1 MPNWTEK
8 QKQTIEERD
17 KNILVAAAAG
27 SGKTAVLVE
36 RIKKMVTEENVPI
49 NSMLIVTFTNAAA
62 SEMREKIRKAL
73 KKKAADFPELK
84 NQLDL
89 LPGANISTFHS
100 FALEVIKQFSYEID
114 LDPDFSTCDESQAAV
129 LIEESLDELLE
140 KYYEESSPDFIEFL
154 DWYGSEK
161 SNEGIKDIIRKI
173 HKTIMSIP
181 DPFASLREKTDEL
194 KNPGNFKNTAGYQF
208 MMGLIRDD
216 LNKAFTFSKDA
227 QEILFEMGLDRL
239 ANLMQGEVDFYN
251 ALNMMAGSEEF
262 NRIGDFI
269 KDKPGIILKANK
281 TEKDIYDEI
290 KDIVSAKRK
299 AAGKITG
306 GIAKK
311 FFIYDIDIRIDDL
324 KKCYPAAKTLY
335 KLVVDFDCIFHE
347 KKAERKVVDFSDIE
361 HYCYEVLK
369 SDEASGFYRQK
380 FRHIFIDEYQDTSL
394 LQEAIIGKISG
405 ENNLFMVGD
414 IKQSIYKFRLA
425 EPEIFQHK
433 YENYA
438 KSEEAMSMKIDLN
451 RNFRSKP
458 VILDWIN
465 DRFKDTMNGYD
476 EDAYLYHGKEY
487 SGDYSFEPE
496 LRLIETSSENIDEEL
511 KDMKAAELEALEIC
525 QLIMENLGREYE
537 TVEEIDGVSVAA
549 KHKINFRDMVILMR
563 SLTTAGIF
571 LDTMK
576 RCGIPCYA
584 DDSESYFD
592 TIEINVFMNLL
603 KVMDNKYQDI
613 PFLSVLRS
621 EIFGFT
627 TDELAKVRV
636 LHNEGSYVEAFLS
649 VADRIESSEMEFTDK
664 CRSVM
669 ENLEKWKAQS
679 LSMPLSEF
687 VWNLLLDTG
696 YYMAVGA
703 MPNGGQRQANLRTL
717 CDKTRSFSESG
728 QSSLYGFLQYIENV
742 KKNKVKTGQV
752 KLLGEN
758 DNVVRIMTIHKS
770 KGLEFPMVICAGMG
784 RKLNYT
790 KASDKVVFHK
800 DIGIGM
806 CIEDTERGIENK
818 SINYDIIMSRF
829 KKEEVEENIR
839 ILYVA
844 FTRAKE
850 KLYLTGT
857 VNNFEKYLSDK
868 ENGFTSELNY
878 LGILGKIPNSALV
891 DINALRDFE
900 LTYSPE
906 NESDEEKSA
915 AEEELNKV
923 GKILSYEYPYKNAL
937 NMRSKYSVSSINKS
951 AHKPAVLKSETLED
965 GYVAGDETY
974 LDDKEFC
981 IADRGILINNSS
993 FETNFPIPDFM
1004 LEERK
1009 IGPAEKG
1016 TIYHKVLEKLDFIRV
1031 KKGGLSYIE
1040 ETVQNLVEKGILS
1053 QNEACAISLKKIMT
1067 FFESEL
1073 GNRAISADEQGSL
1086 RKEQAFNLL
1095 LEYNGEEV
1103 MVQGI
1108 IDCYF
1113 EEGDEVVLV
1122 DYKTNRIDPEKD
1134 FDTEAMRMKNLYRQ
1148 QLSLYK
1154 QAVELATSK
1163 QVKQSYLYLLSAEKE
1178 IEVLL

>member
-1 MPNWTEK
+1 M
-8 QKQTIEERD
+8 
-17 KNILVAAAAG
+17 
-27 SGKTAVLVE
+27 
-36 RIKKMVTEENVPI
+36 
-49 NSMLIVTFTNAAA
+49 
-62 SEMREKIRKAL
+62 
-73 KKKAADFPELK
+73 
-84 NQLDL
+84 
-89 LPGANISTFHS
+89 
-100 FALEVIKQFSYEID
+100 
-114 LDPDFSTCDESQAAV
+114 
-129 LIEESLDELLE
+129 
-140 KYYEESSPDFIEFL
+140 
-154 DWYGSEK
+154 
-161 SNEGIKDIIRKI
+161 
-173 HKTIMSIP
+173 
-181 DPFASLREKTDEL
+181 
-194 KNPGNFKNTAGYQF
+194 
-208 MMGLIRDD
+208 
-216 LNKAFTFSKDA
+216 
-227 QEILFEMGLDRL
+227 
-239 ANLMQGEVDFYN
+239 
-251 ALNMMAGSEEF
+251 
-262 NRIGDFI
+262 
-269 KDKPGIILKANK
+269 
-281 TEKDIYDEI
+281 
-290 KDIVSAKRK
+290 
-299 AAGKITG
+299 
-306 GIAKK
+306 
-311 FFIYDIDIRIDDL
+311 
-324 KKCYPAAKTLY
+324 
-335 KLVVDFDCIFHE
+335 
-347 KKAERKVVDFSDIE
+347 
-361 HYCYEVLK
+361 
-369 SDEASGFYRQK
+369 
-380 FRHIFIDEYQDTSL
+380 
-394 LQEAIIGKISG
+394 
-405 ENNLFMVGD
+405 
-414 IKQSIYKFRLA
+414 
-425 EPEIFQHK
+425 
-433 YENYA
+433 
-438 KSEEAMSMKIDLN
+438 
-451 RNFRSKP
+451 
-458 VILDWIN
+458 
-465 DRFKDTMNGYD
+465 
-476 EDAYLYHGKEY
+476 
-487 SGDYSFEPE
+487 
-496 LRLIETSSENIDEEL
+496 
-511 KDMKAAELEALEIC
+511 
-525 QLIMENLGREYE
+525 
-537 TVEEIDGVSVAA
+537 
-549 KHKINFRDMVILMR
+549 
-563 SLTTAGIF
+563 
-571 LDTMK
+571 
-576 RCGIPCYA
+576 
-584 DDSESYFD
+584 
-592 TIEINVFMNLL
+592 
-603 KVMDNKYQDI
+603 
-613 PFLSVLRS
+613 
-621 EIFGFT
+621 
-627 TDELAKVRV
+627 
-636 LHNEGSYVEAFLS
+636 EAFLS

-703 MPNGGQRQANLRTL
+703 MPNGGQRQANLRAL

-742 KKNKVKTGQV
+742 KKNKLKTGQV

-839 ILYVA
+839 VLYVA

-951 AHKPAVLKSETLED
+951 AHKPAVLKSEALED
-965 GYVAGDETY
+965 GYLAGDETY
-974 LDDKEFC
+974 LDDKEFR
-981 IADRGILINNSS
+981 IADREILINNSS
-993 FETNFPIPDFM
+993 FEINFPIPDFM

-1031 KKGGLSYIE
+1031 KKSGLSYIE

-1053 QNEACAISLKKIMT
+1053 KNEVCAISLKKIMT

-1073 GNRAISADEQGSL
+1073 GNRAISADEQGTL

-1163 QVKQSYLYLLSAEKE
+1163 QVKQSYLYLLSAGRE